1 MNKIAIIIITY
12 NRPADMLALAM
23 NIEKLSSK
31 KELLEEVIIVNN
43 NSTESYD
50 AVKSFIQENPSTP
63 FKLIESK
70 ENLGVSRGR
79 NFAIDQSKAPILV
92 LIDDDAEFQDT
103 DALKRINEAVIEN
116 PHAGI
121 LAMKILYF
129 QNSQFQLN
137 AFPHKSFEKRKHL
150 QSFETYYFAGCG
162 NIIVKEAFDIAGP
175 FPTDFFYG
183 MEEYDLSYRIL
194 DAGYTIK
201 YIANI
206 VLLHKE
212 SPEGR
217 QTKSDKLR
225 GMWVNKTK
233 VAWRYL
239 PMPCYFTTAIMWSIF
254 FLLNSKFDL
263 IGFINGWLAIV
274 TIPFKEKRN
283 KVSKLSQEYLN
294 KVEAR
299 ILY

>member
-31 KELLEEVIIVNN
+31 KELLEEIIIVNN

-79 NFAIDQSKAPILV
+79 NFAIEQSKAPILV

-116 PHAGI
+116 PLAGI

-239 PMPCYFTTAIMWSIF
+239 PMPCYFTTAIMWSMF

>member
-50 AVKSFIQENPSTP
+50 IVTSFIQENPSTP
-63 FKLIESK
+63 FKYIESK

-79 NFAIDQSKAPILV
+79 NFAIEQSKAPILV
-92 LIDDDAEFQDT
+92 LIDDDAEFQDV
-103 DALKRINEAVIEN
+103 DVLERINNSVNEN
-116 PHAGI
+116 PNAGI

-137 AFPHKSFEKRKHL
+137 AFPHKSFEKRNHL
-150 QSFETYYFAGCG
+150 QSFDTYYFAGCG
-162 NIIVKEAFDIAGP
+162 NIIVKEAFDKAGP

-183 MEEYDLSYRIL
+183 MEEYDLSYRVL

-217 QTKSDKLR
+217 QTKSDKIR

-239 PMPCYFTTAIMWSIF
+239 PMPSYFTTAILWSIF

-263 IGFINGWLAIV
+263 IGFIKGLVAIV
-274 TIPFKEKRN
+274 TIPFNEKRN

-299 ILY
+299 ILF

>member
-263 IGFINGWLAIV
+263 IGFIIGWLAIV

-283 KVSKLSQEYLN
+283 KVNKLSEEYLN

>member
-1 MNKIAIIIITY
+1 
-12 NRPADMLALAM
+12 M

-31 KELLEEVIIVNN
+31 KELLEEIIIVNN

-63 FKLIESK
+63 FKYIESK

-116 PHAGI
+116 PLAGI

-201 YIANI
+201 YIADI

-263 IGFINGWLAIV
+263 IGFIIGWLAIV

-283 KVSKLSQEYLN
+283 KVNKLSEEYLN

>member
-50 AVKSFIQENPSTP
+50 EVKLFIQENPSTP
-63 FKLIESK
+63 FKFIESK

-79 NFAIDQSKAPILV
+79 NFAIEQSKAPILV
-92 LIDDDAEFQDT
+92 LIDDDAEFQDV
-103 DALKRINEAVIEN
+103 DVLECINNSVNEN
-116 PHAGI
+116 PNAGI

-137 AFPHKSFEKRKHL
+137 AFPHKSFEKRNHL
-150 QSFETYYFAGCG
+150 QSFDTYYFAGCG
-162 NIIVKEAFDIAGP
+162 NIIVKEAFDKAGP

-183 MEEYDLSYRIL
+183 MEEYDLSYRVL

-217 QTKSDKLR
+217 QTKSDKIR

-239 PMPCYFTTAIMWSIF
+239 PMPSYFTTAILWSIF

-263 IGFINGWLAIV
+263 IGFIKGLVAIV
-274 TIPFKEKRN
+274 TIPFNEKRN
-283 KVSKLSQEYLN
+283 EVSKLSQEYLN

-299 ILY
+299 ILF

>member
-1 MNKIAIIIITY
+1 
-12 NRPADMLALAM
+12 MLALAM

-79 NFAIDQSKAPILV
+79 NFAIEQSKAPILV

-239 PMPCYFTTAIMWSIF
+239 PMPCYFTTAIMWSMF

-283 KVSKLSQEYLN
+283 KVNKLSEEYLN

>member
-12 NRPADMLALAM
+12 NRPSDMLALAM

-63 FKLIESK
+63 FKYIESK

-116 PHAGI
+116 PLAGI

-263 IGFINGWLAIV
+263 IGFIIGWLAIV

-283 KVSKLSQEYLN
+283 KVNKLSEEYLN

>member
-23 NIEKLSSK
+23 NIEKLGSK

-50 AVKSFIQENPSTP
+50 EVKSFIQEHSSTP
-63 FKLIESK
+63 FKFIESK

-79 NFAIDQSKAPILV
+79 NFAIEQSTASILV
-92 LIDDDAEFQDT
+92 LIDDDAEFQDM
-103 DALKRINEAVIEN
+103 DVLESINTAVNEN
-116 PHAGI
+116 PNAGI
-121 LAMKILYF
+121 LAMKILYY
-129 QNSQFQLN
+129 QNKEIQIN
-137 AFPHKSFEKRKHL
+137 CFPHKSFEKRKNL
-150 QSFETYYFAGCG
+150 KSFETYYFAGCG
-162 NIIVKEAFDIAGP
+162 NIIQKEAFNKAGA

-183 MEEYDLSYRIL
+183 MEEYDLSYRVL

-201 YIANI
+201 YIADI

-233 VAWRYL
+233 VAWKYL
-239 PMPCYFTTAIMWSIF
+239 PFHCYITTAAMWSLY
-254 FLLNSKFDL
+254 FLLKSKFDL
-263 IGFINGWLAIV
+263 IGFIKGLNALIS
-274 TIPFKEKRN
+274 IPFKVKSN
-283 KVSKLSQEYLN
+283 KVNTKTLDYLN
-294 KVEAR
+294 NVEAR
-299 ILY
+299 ITY

>member
-12 NRPADMLALAM
+12 NRPSDMLALAM

-79 NFAIDQSKAPILV
+79 NFAIEQSKAPILV

-239 PMPCYFTTAIMWSIF
+239 PMPCYFTTAIMWSMF

>member
-31 KELLEEVIIVNN
+31 KELLEEIIIVNN

-63 FKLIESK
+63 FKYIESK

-79 NFAIDQSKAPILV
+79 NFAIEQSKAPILV

-116 PHAGI
+116 PLAGI

>member
-63 FKLIESK
+63 FKYIESK

-79 NFAIDQSKAPILV
+79 NFAIEQSKAPILV

-183 MEEYDLSYRIL
+183 MEEYDLSYRVL

-217 QTKSDKLR
+217 QTKSDKIR

-239 PMPCYFTTAIMWSIF
+239 PMPCYFTTAIMWSMF

-274 TIPFKEKRN
+274 TIPFNEKRN

-299 ILY
+299 ILF

>member
-12 NRPADMLALAM
+12 NRPADLLALAM
-23 NIEKLSSK
+23 NIEKLSSQ

-50 AVKSFIQENPSTP
+50 EVKLFIQEHPSTP
-63 FKLIESK
+63 FKFIESK

-79 NFAIDQSKAPILV
+79 NFAIEQSKAPILV
-92 LIDDDAEFQDT
+92 LVDDDAEFQDT
-103 DALKRINEAVIEN
+103 DVLNRINDSVIEN
-116 PHAGI
+116 PNAGI

-129 QNSQFQLN
+129 QNRQFQIN
-137 AFPHKSFEKRKHL
+137 CFPHKSFEKRKQL
-150 QSFETYYFAGCG
+150 QSFDTYYFAGCG
-162 NIIVKEAFDIAGP
+162 NIILKEAFDKAGP

-183 MEEYDLSYRIL
+183 MEEYDLSYRVIE
-194 DAGYTIK
+194 AGYIIK

-239 PMPCYFTTAIMWSIF
+239 PLSSYFTTAIMWSIF

-263 IGFINGWLAIV
+263 IGYVKGWAAV
-274 TIPFKEKRN
+274 VSIPFNERN
-283 KVSKLSQEYLN
+283 NKISKSTLEYLK

-299 ILY
+299 IAY

>member
-31 KELLEEVIIVNN
+31 KELLEEIIIVNN

-79 NFAIDQSKAPILV
+79 NFAIEQSKAPILV

-263 IGFINGWLAIV
+263 IGFIIGWLAIV

>member
-23 NIEKLSSK
+23 NMEKLSSK

-50 AVKSFIQENPSTP
+50 EVKSFIQENPSTP
-63 FKLIESK
+63 FKFIESE

-79 NFAIDQSKAPILV
+79 NFAIEQSKAPILV
-92 LIDDDAEFQDT
+92 LIDDDAEFQDM
-103 DALKRINEAVIEN
+103 DVLQRINDAVIEN

-129 QNSQFQLN
+129 QNKQFQLN

-150 QSFETYYFAGCG
+150 QSFDTYYFAGCG
-162 NIIVKEAFDIAGP
+162 NIIVKVAFDKAGP

-233 VAWRYL
+233 VAWKYL
-239 PMPCYFTTAIMWSIF
+239 PMPSYFTTAIMWSMF

-263 IGFINGWLAIV
+263 IGFIKGWVAIV
-274 TIPFKEKRN
+274 TIPFNEKRN

>member
-63 FKLIESK
+63 FKYIESK

-116 PHAGI
+116 PLAGI

-239 PMPCYFTTAIMWSIF
+239 PMPCYFTTAIMWSMF

-283 KVSKLSQEYLN
+283 KVNKLSEEYLN

>member
-63 FKLIESK
+63 FKYIESK

-116 PHAGI
+116 PLAGI

-201 YIANI
+201 YIADI

-239 PMPCYFTTAIMWSIF
+239 PMPCYFTTAIMWSMF

-263 IGFINGWLAIV
+263 IGFIIGWLAIV

>member
-12 NRPADMLALAM
+12 NRPADILALAV
-23 NIEKLSSK
+23 NIEKLSSQ

-43 NSTESYD
+43 NSTESYNE
-50 AVKSFIQENPSTP
+50 VKSFIQEHPNTP
-63 FKLIESK
+63 FKFIESK

-79 NFAIDQSKAPILV
+79 NFAIEQSKAPILV

-103 DALKRINEAVIEN
+103 DVLQSINDAVIEN
-116 PHAGI
+116 PNAGI

-129 QNSQFQLN
+129 QNRQFQIN
-137 AFPHKSFEKRKHL
+137 CFPHKSFEKRKQL
-150 QSFETYYFAGCG
+150 QSFDTYYFAGCG
-162 NIIVKEAFDIAGP
+162 NIIVKEAFDKAGP
-175 FPTDFFYG
+175 VPTDFFYG
-183 MEEYDLSYRIL
+183 MEEYDLSYRLI
-194 DAGYTIK
+194 DKGYTIK
-201 YIANI
+201 YIADI

-239 PMPCYFTTAIMWSIF
+239 PFHCYFTTATMWSLF
-254 FLLNSKFDL
+254 FLLKSKFDL
-263 IGFINGWLAIV
+263 IGFIKGLVAII
-274 TIPFKEKRN
+274 TIPFNEKRN
-283 KVSKLSQEYLN
+283 KISNLSQEYLN
-294 KVEAR
+294 KVESR

>member
-31 KELLEEVIIVNN
+31 KELLEEIIIVNN

-79 NFAIDQSKAPILV
+79 NFAIEQSKAPILV

-201 YIANI
+201 YIADI

-239 PMPCYFTTAIMWSIF
+239 PMPCYFTTAIMWSMF

-283 KVSKLSQEYLN
+283 KVNKLSEEYLN

>member
-23 NIEKLSSK
+23 NIEKLSSQ
-31 KELLEEVIIVNN
+31 KELLEEVIIINN

-50 AVKSFIQENPSTP
+50 EVKSFIQENPSTP

-79 NFAIDQSKAPILV
+79 NFAIEQSTASILV
-92 LIDDDAEFQDT
+92 LIDDDAEFQDF
-103 DALKRINEAVIEN
+103 DVLERINTSVNEN
-116 PHAGI
+116 PNAGI
-121 LAMKILYF
+121 LAMKILYY
-129 QNSQFQLN
+129 QNREFQLN
-137 AFPHKSFEKRKHL
+137 AFPHKSFEKRKNL
-150 QSFETYYFAGCG
+150 NSFDTYYFAGCG
-162 NIIVKEAFDIAGP
+162 NIIVKEAFDKAGP
-175 FPTDFFYG
+175 FPADFFYG
-183 MEEYDLSYRIL
+183 MEEYDLSYRVI

-201 YIANI
+201 YIADI

-217 QTKSDKLR
+217 QTKSDKIR

-239 PMPCYFTTAIMWSIF
+239 PLHCYFTTAVAWSAF
-254 FLLNSKFDL
+254 FLLKSKFDI
-263 IGFINGWLAIV
+263 IGFIKGLVAVI
-274 TIPFKEKRN
+274 TIPFKEKGN
-283 KVSKLSQEYLN
+283 KVNKATLEYLN

>member
-50 AVKSFIQENPSTP
+50 IVTSFIQENPSTP
-63 FKLIESK
+63 FKFIESK

-79 NFAIDQSKAPILV
+79 NFAIEQSKAPILV
-92 LIDDDAEFQDT
+92 LIDDDAEFQDV
-103 DALKRINEAVIEN
+103 DVLECINNSVNEN
-116 PHAGI
+116 PNAGI

-137 AFPHKSFEKRKHL
+137 AFPHKSFEKRNHL
-150 QSFETYYFAGCG
+150 QSFDTYYFAGCG
-162 NIIVKEAFDIAGP
+162 NIIVKEAFDKAGP

-183 MEEYDLSYRIL
+183 MEEYDLSYRVL

-217 QTKSDKLR
+217 QTKSDKIR

-239 PMPCYFTTAIMWSIF
+239 PMPSYFTTAILWSIF

-263 IGFINGWLAIV
+263 IGFIKGLVAIV
-274 TIPFKEKRN
+274 TIPFNEKRN

-299 ILY
+299 ILF

>member
-31 KELLEEVIIVNN
+31 KELLEEIIIVNN

-63 FKLIESK
+63 FKYIESK

-116 PHAGI
+116 PLAGI

-201 YIANI
+201 YIADI

-263 IGFINGWLAIV
+263 IGFIIGWLAIV

-283 KVSKLSQEYLN
+283 KVNKLSEEYLN

>member
-31 KELLEEVIIVNN
+31 KELLEEIIIVNN

-79 NFAIDQSKAPILV
+79 NFAIEQSKAPILV

-116 PHAGI
+116 PLAGI

-263 IGFINGWLAIV
+263 IGFIIGWLAIV

>member
-23 NIEKLSSK
+23 NIEKLRSK

-50 AVKSFIQENPSTP
+50 EVKSFIQVKPSTP
-63 FKLIESK
+63 FKFIESK

-79 NFAIDQSKAPILV
+79 NFAIEQSTAPILV
-92 LIDDDAEFQDT
+92 LMDDDAEFQDV
-103 DALKRINEAVIEN
+103 DVLERINTSVIEN
-116 PHAGI
+116 PNAGI

-129 QNSQFQLN
+129 QNKEFQIN
-137 AFPHKSFEKRKHL
+137 CFPHKSFEKRKNL
-150 QSFETYYFAGCG
+150 NSFDTYYFAGCG
-162 NIIVKEAFDIAGP
+162 NIIHKEAFNKVGA

-183 MEEYDLSYRIL
+183 MEEYDLSYRVL

-201 YIANI
+201 YIADI

-239 PMPCYFTTAIMWSIF
+239 PLSCYLTTAMMWSLF
-254 FLLNSKFDL
+254 FLLKSKFDL
-263 IGFINGWLAIV
+263 IGFLKGWAAVVSIPFNEKRKIV
-274 TIPFKEKRN
+274 TKSTI
-283 KVSKLSQEYLN
+283 EYLN
-294 KVEAR
+294 RVEAR
-299 ILY
+299 IIY

>member
-63 FKLIESK
+63 FKYIESK

-79 NFAIDQSKAPILV
+79 NFAIEQSKAPILV

-239 PMPCYFTTAIMWSIF
+239 PMPCYFTTAIMWSMF

-283 KVSKLSQEYLN
+283 KVNKLSEEYLN

>member
-70 ENLGVSRGR
+70 ENLGVSRVR
-79 NFAIDQSKAPILV
+79 NFAIEQSKAPILV

-239 PMPCYFTTAIMWSIF
+239 PMPCYFTTAIMWSMF

>member
-31 KELLEEVIIVNN
+31 KELLEEIIIVNN

-79 NFAIDQSKAPILV
+79 NFAIEQSKAPILV

-116 PHAGI
+116 PLAGI

-201 YIANI
+201 YIADI

-263 IGFINGWLAIV
+263 IGFIIGWLAIV

>member
-79 NFAIDQSKAPILV
+79 NFAIEQSKAPILV

-239 PMPCYFTTAIMWSIF
+239 PMPCYFTTAIMWSMF

>member
-23 NIEKLSSK
+23 NIEELRSK

-50 AVKSFIQENPSTP
+50 AVKSFIQEHPSTP
-63 FKLIESK
+63 FKFIESK

-79 NFAIDQSKAPILV
+79 NFAIEQSKAPILV
-92 LIDDDAEFQDT
+92 LIDDDAEFQDV
-103 DALKRINEAVIEN
+103 DVLECINNSVNEN
-116 PHAGI
+116 PNAGI

-137 AFPHKSFEKRKHL
+137 AFPHKSFEKRNHL
-150 QSFETYYFAGCG
+150 QSFDTYYFAGCG
-162 NIIVKEAFDIAGP
+162 NIIVKEAFDKAGP

-183 MEEYDLSYRIL
+183 MEEYDLSYRVL

-239 PMPCYFTTAIMWSIF
+239 PMPSYFTTGIMWSMF
-254 FLLNSKFDL
+254 FLLNSKFDF
-263 IGFINGWLAIV
+263 IGFINGLVAIV
-274 TIPFKEKRN
+274 TIPFNEKRN

>member
-12 NRPADMLALAM
+12 NRPTDMLALAM

-43 NSTESYD
+43 NSTKSYD
-50 AVKSFIQENPSTP
+50 EVKSFIQEHPSTP
-63 FKLIESK
+63 FKLIESN

-79 NFAIDQSKAPILV
+79 NFAIEQSKAPILV

-103 DALKRINEAVIEN
+103 DVLQRINDAVIEN
-116 PHAGI
+116 PKAAI

-129 QNSQFQLN
+129 QNRQFQIN
-137 AFPHKSFEKRKHL
+137 CFPHKSFEKRKDL
-150 QSFETYYFAGCG
+150 NSFNTYYFAGCG
-162 NIIVKEAFDIAGP
+162 NIIVKEAFDKVGP

-183 MEEYDLSYRIL
+183 MEEYDLSYRVI
-194 DAGYTIK
+194 DAGYIIK

-239 PMPCYFTTAIMWSIF
+239 PLSCYLTTVIMWSLF
-254 FLLNSKFDL
+254 FLLKSKFDL
-263 IGFINGWLAIV
+263 IGFLKGWIEVLS
-274 TIPFKEKRN
+274 IPFNEKR
-283 KVSKLSQEYLN
+283 KTVTTSTIEYLN

-299 ILY
+299 IIY

>member
-23 NIEKLSSK
+23 NIEKLSSQ

-50 AVKSFIQENPSTP
+50 EVISFIEEHPSTP
-63 FKLIESK
+63 FKFIESK

-79 NFAIDQSKAPILV
+79 NFAIEQSKAPILV

-103 DALKRINEAVIEN
+103 DVLQCINDAVIEN
-116 PHAGI
+116 PKAGI

-129 QNSQFQLN
+129 QNRQLQVN
-137 AFPHKSFEKRKHL
+137 AFPHKSFEKRKHIK
-150 QSFETYYFAGCG
+150 SFYTYYFAGCG
-162 NIIVKEAFDIAGP
+162 NIIIKEVFDKVGS

-183 MEEYDLSYRIL
+183 MEEYDLSYRVI

-225 GMWVNKTK
+225 GMWINKTK

-239 PMPCYFTTAIMWSIF
+239 PFYCYFTTAIMWAMF
-254 FLLNSKFDL
+254 FLIKSKFDI
-263 IGFINGWLAIV
+263 IGFIKGWVVIT
-274 TIPFKEKRN
+274 TIPFNEKGE
-283 KVSKLSQEYLN
+283 KLSKPSLEYLK
-294 KVEAR
+294 KVETR
-299 ILY
+299 IWF

>member
-79 NFAIDQSKAPILV
+79 NFAIEQSKAPILV

-116 PHAGI
+116 PLAGI

-201 YIANI
+201 YIADI

-263 IGFINGWLAIV
+263 IGFIIGWLAIV

>member
-50 AVKSFIQENPSTP
+50 IVTSFIQENPSTP
-63 FKLIESK
+63 FKYIESK

-79 NFAIDQSKAPILV
+79 NFAIEQSKAPILV

-239 PMPCYFTTAIMWSIF
+239 PMPCYFTTAIMWSMF

>member
-50 AVKSFIQENPSTP
+50 IVTSFIQENPSTP
-63 FKLIESK
+63 FKFIESK

-79 NFAIDQSKAPILV
+79 NFAIEQSKAPILV
-92 LIDDDAEFQDT
+92 LIDDDAEFQDV
-103 DALKRINEAVIEN
+103 DVLECINNSVNEN
-116 PHAGI
+116 PNAGI

-137 AFPHKSFEKRKHL
+137 AFPHKSFEKRNHL
-150 QSFETYYFAGCG
+150 QSFDTYYFAGCG
-162 NIIVKEAFDIAGP
+162 NIIVKEAFDKAGP

-183 MEEYDLSYRIL
+183 MEEYDLSYRVL

-217 QTKSDKLR
+217 QTKSDKIR

-239 PMPCYFTTAIMWSIF
+239 PMPSYFTTAILWSIF
-254 FLLNSKFDL
+254 FLLNSKFDI
-263 IGFINGWLAIV
+263 IGLAKGWVDVI
-274 TIPFKEKRN
+274 TIPIKEKGN
-283 KVSKLSQEYLN
+283 KLSKPSLEYLK

-299 ILY
+299 IAY

>member
-63 FKLIESK
+63 FKYIESK

-116 PHAGI
+116 PLAGI

-239 PMPCYFTTAIMWSIF
+239 PMPCYFTTAIMWSMF

>member
-43 NSTESYD
+43 NSTKSYD
-50 AVKSFIQENPSTP
+50 IVTSFIQENPSTP
-63 FKLIESK
+63 FKYIESK

-79 NFAIDQSKAPILV
+79 NFAIEQSKAPILV
-92 LIDDDAEFQDT
+92 LIDDDAEFQDV
-103 DALKRINEAVIEN
+103 DVLECINNSVNEN
-116 PHAGI
+116 PNAGI

-129 QNSQFQLN
+129 QNKEFQLN
-137 AFPHKSFEKRKHL
+137 AFPHKSFEKRNHL
-150 QSFETYYFAGCG
+150 QSFDTYYFAGCG
-162 NIIVKEAFDIAGP
+162 NIIVKEAFDKAGP

-183 MEEYDLSYRIL
+183 MEEYDLSYRVL

-217 QTKSDKLR
+217 QTKSDKIR

-239 PMPCYFTTAIMWSIF
+239 PMPCYFTTAIMWSMF

-274 TIPFKEKRN
+274 TIPFNEKRN

-299 ILY
+299 ILF

>member
-12 NRPADMLALAM
+12 NRPTDMLALAM

-50 AVKSFIQENPSTP
+50 EVKSFIKENHSTP
-63 FKLIESK
+63 FKFIESK

-79 NFAIDQSKAPILV
+79 NFAIEQSKAPILV

-103 DALKRINEAVIEN
+103 DVLQRINDAVIEN

-129 QNSQFQLN
+129 QNRQFQIN
-137 AFPHKSFEKRKHL
+137 CFPHKSFKKRKGL
-150 QSFETYYFAGCG
+150 NSFDTYYFAGCG
-162 NIIVKEAFDIAGP
+162 NIIIKEAFDKARA

-183 MEEYDLSYRIL
+183 MEEYDLSYRVL

-233 VAWRYL
+233 VAWKYL
-239 PMPCYFTTAIMWSIF
+239 PMPSYFTTAIMWSMF

-263 IGFINGWLAIV
+263 IGFIKGWVAIV
-274 TIPFKEKRN
+274 KIPFNEKRN

>member
-31 KELLEEVIIVNN
+31 KELLEEIIIVNN

-116 PHAGI
+116 PLAGI

-239 PMPCYFTTAIMWSIF
+239 PMPCYFTTAIMWSMF

>member
-50 AVKSFIQENPSTP
+50 IVKSFIQGNTSTP

-79 NFAIDQSKAPILV
+79 NFAIEQSKAPILV

-150 QSFETYYFAGCG
+150 QSFDTYYFAGCG

-201 YIANI
+201 YIADI

-239 PMPCYFTTAIMWSIF
+239 PMPCYFTTAIMWSMF
-254 FLLNSKFDL
+254 FLLKSKFDL

-274 TIPFKEKRN
+274 TIPINEKRN

>member
-31 KELLEEVIIVNN
+31 KELLEEIIIVNN
-43 NSTESYD
+43 NSTKSYD

-79 NFAIDQSKAPILV
+79 NFAIEQSKAPILV

-116 PHAGI
+116 PLAGI

-239 PMPCYFTTAIMWSIF
+239 PMPCYFTTAIMWSMF

>member
-31 KELLEEVIIVNN
+31 KELLEEIIIVNN

-79 NFAIDQSKAPILV
+79 NFAIKQSKAPILV

-150 QSFETYYFAGCG
+150 QSFDTYYFAGCG

-201 YIANI
+201 YIADI

-239 PMPCYFTTAIMWSIF
+239 PMPCYFTTAIMWSMF